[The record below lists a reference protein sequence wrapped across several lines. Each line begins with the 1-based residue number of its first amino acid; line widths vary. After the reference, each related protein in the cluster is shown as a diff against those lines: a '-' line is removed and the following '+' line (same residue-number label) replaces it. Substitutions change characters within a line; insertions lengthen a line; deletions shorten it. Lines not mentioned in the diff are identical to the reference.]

1 MPKKY
6 VTGAFAAFLL
16 FFLFQLLVPAASFAH
31 AYIIKSEPASGQAL
45 QTAPTEVHLLFNEAF
60 DPSFFALS
68 VLNNKGQ
75 KVSSGEPVIDADNP
89 AGLSVKLEKD
99 LPEGVYVARWRVISG
114 DGHPISG
121 TVPFAVGDAAGAAA
135 AALAAGDLSAGGA
148 PGADQVIIRWLLY
161 GGLMLLAGGLAF
173 PLWLFPRAFRA
184 EAFEMGRFRL
194 LLLTG
199 SILTVLGILFS
210 LPLQIRLE
218 TGANWLTLW
227 QGEWFRET
235 LKEGLFGTLW
245 WVQTLLLLP
254 LAFLVYALWSRDYV
268 KRRRMYGFLALLNA
282 AAIAAMKAMI
292 GHPATAPSRLAASAA
307 DFLHLSAAAV
317 WVGGLLVMAFMLPKA
332 AAQDE
337 SGTLYPDTVRRFT
350 DTGSISAVVLLFSGL
365 YGSIIYLPDL
375 NALFNT
381 TYGWILI
388 AKAAIMLAMLS
399 FALTNFLRGRAKR
412 RLGRAVKLEWAAGI
426 AALILA
432 AVLTNLSP
440 GAPKGGPY
448 EHSETA
454 KSGYTTLI
462 DVAPAKV
469 GNNHFKAT
477 VTDVNGQPAEVQQIT
492 IRLICLE
499 MSNMEEEVTLTDA
512 SQLEGNASL
521 LMPGRWRAEYH
532 VLLKSLDTYDGSF
545 TFKAGAP

>member
-6 VTGAFAAFLL
+6 ISGAFAAFLL

-45 QTAPTEVHLLFNEAF
+45 QTAPTGVHLLFNEAI

-68 VLNNKGQ
+68 VLNDKGQ
-75 KVSSGEPVIDADNP
+75 KVSSGEPAIDADNP

-99 LPEGVYVARWRVISG
+99 LPEGVYVARWRVISS

-121 TVPFAVGDAAGAAA
+121 TVPFAVGASAGDAA
-135 AALAAGDLSAGGA
+135 AALAAGDLTAGGA

-161 GGLMLLAGGLAF
+161 GGLMLLAGSLAF

-184 EAFEMGRFRL
+184 EAFEMRSFRL

-199 SILTVLGILFS
+199 SILTALGILLS

-218 TGANWLTLW
+218 TGANWITLW

-235 LKEGLFGTLW
+235 LKDGLFGTIW
-245 WVQTLLLLP
+245 WVETLLLLP
-254 LAFLVYALWSRDYV
+254 LAFLVYALWSQDYV

-317 WVGGLLVMAFMLPKA
+317 WVGGLLVMAFVLPKA
-332 AAQDE
+332 AARDE
-337 SGTLYPDTVRRFT
+337 SGTLAPETVRRFT

-375 NALFNT
+375 NALFDT
-381 TYGWILI
+381 AYGWILI
-388 AKAAIMLAMLS
+388 AKAAIMLVMLS
-399 FALTNFLRGRAKR
+399 FALVNFLKGRAKR

-462 DVAPAKV
+462 DVTPAVV
-469 GNNHFKAT
+469 GDNHFKAT

-492 IRLICLE
+492 IKLICME

-512 SQLEGNASL
+512 SQLEGDASL

-545 TFKAGAP
+545 TFEAGAP